1 MRSQN
6 GRSGNLRGRPT
17 GHGDVR
23 ALARLHT
30 EAAVQTSAAI
40 MGDKGAAATARTA
53 AASALLDRAWGI
65 PEQTL
70 SASVVG
76 EAYADV
82 LRRINAEE
90 DAAEVEAETRPCQ
103 HRLMGRAVNLHF
115 SASPSTFPRVCAAP

>member
-1 MRSQN
+1 MRSQK
-6 GRSGNLRGRPT
+6 GRSGNLRGTPA

-40 MGDKGAAATARTA
+40 MGDKGAAATARTS
-53 AASALLDRAWGI
+53 AASALLDRAWGS

-70 SASVVG
+70 SASVFG
-76 EAYADV
+76 ETYADV

-90 DAAEVEAETRPCQ
+90 DAAQVEAETRPCQ
-103 HRLMGRAVNLHF
+103 HRLMGGAVILHV
-115 SASPSTFPRVCAAP
+115 SAPPSPFPRVSAAP